1 MINLKDLGLFLPR
14 HEDIV
19 DLLKDFLQDLD
30 FKAMKKA
37 QKIGKDVDGT
47 KASVLGSNRVKEGM
61 VEKEIFSKCPL
72 YLEASC
78 VD

>member
-1 MINLKDLGLFLPR
+1 MINLKDLGLSLPR

-19 DLLKDFLQDLD
+19 DLPKDFLQDLD

-37 QKIGKDVDGT
+37 QKIGKDVDGA

-61 VEKEIFSKCPL
+61 AEKEIFSKCPL